1 MNNAL
6 KRIIGL
12 GLIPLL
18 ASCAPV
24 AAVTSAMVGTT
35 IAEERSSGTRMDDTL
50 ITIKIK
56 EDFTQ
61 KEFNEMLSRI
71 SVTVHEGRV
80 LLTGSVKNESFSQ
93 EAQAISWKVRGVKE
107 VLNEIVIDDKDI
119 RDYTKDSFIAN
130 SIRSKLLFKE
140 DIRSVNYSVD
150 VNEGVVYLLGIAQ
163 NQKEIDDVL
172 DISRSVKGV
181 VKVVNFVIFKDDQRR
196 IQAGQFLPK

>member
-80 LLTGSVKNESFSQ
+80 LLTGSVKNENFSQ
-93 EAQAISWKVRGVKE
+93 EAQSISWKVRGVKE

-130 SIRSKLLFKE
+130 SIRSKLLFK
-140 DIRSVNYSVD
+140 DDVRSVNYSVD
-150 VNEGVVYLLGIAQ
+150 VNERVVYLLGIAQ
-163 NQKEIDDVL
+163 NQKELDDVL

-196 IQAGQFLPK
+196 IQAGQYLSK